1 MRNFYYKGTKIRPT
15 YAAKITVGKLR
26 APLCYLG
33 VLAAKALF
41 LILPFTGLAQTPA
54 LNESAKALYRGEPE
68 RAATLAVTYLKTH
81 PSDPAARVLFA
92 RAVLAQGNFQVAYDE
107 LQKALKI
114 DPNNIDALYYLSLI
128 ATALAQNEFKQL
140 YALAPESDRV
150 HQLLAESFKAQEN
163 PVEAENEY
171 LTALKVK
178 PHSLEILVAL
188 GELKREQ
195 SKFDEA
201 IDYYSQAEH
210 IGPLDYDI
218 AYGLGA
224 CYTYKQDHQKA
235 LAYFRQ
241 AIRFEASSG
250 AAHFA
255 LGNVMFQL
263 GQMAEAIVALKTAVT
278 FEPKLRQAYFL
289 LGRAQQKSG
298 QQLAAKAAFRKVD
311 ELSQAELEE
320 AKKTQSWLNNLPP
333 VRQVPNQP
341 TKKRN

>member
-1 MRNFYYKGTKIRPT
+1 MRNFYRRDTKIIAKHT
-15 YAAKITVGKLR
+15 EKITTGIFR
-26 APLCYLG
+26 ALCVSVMK
-33 VLAAKALF
+33 VLF
-41 LILPFTGLAQTPA
+41 FILPVAGLAQTPA
-54 LNESAKALYRGEPE
+54 LNESARALYRGEPE
-68 RAATLAVTYLKTH
+68 RAATLAATYLKTH
-81 PSDPAARVLFA
+81 PNDSAARVLFA
-92 RAVLAQGNFQVAYDE
+92 RAVLAQGKFQTAYDE

-128 ATALAQNEFKQL
+128 ATALAQNEYKQL

-163 PVEAENEY
+163 PAEAENEY
-171 LTALKVK
+171 LAALKAN
-178 PHSLEILVAL
+178 PRSLEILVAL

-195 SKFDEA
+195 SRFDEA

-224 CYTYKQDHQKA
+224 SYTYKQDHQKA

-241 AIRFEASSG
+241 AIRFEANSG

-263 GQMAEAIVALKTAVT
+263 GQLAEAIIELKTAVT

-289 LGRAQQKSG
+289 LGRAYQKSG
-298 QQLAAKAAFRKVD
+298 QQLEAKTAFKKVD

-333 VRQVPNQP
+333 ARQTPKQP
-341 TKKRN
+341 AKKRN